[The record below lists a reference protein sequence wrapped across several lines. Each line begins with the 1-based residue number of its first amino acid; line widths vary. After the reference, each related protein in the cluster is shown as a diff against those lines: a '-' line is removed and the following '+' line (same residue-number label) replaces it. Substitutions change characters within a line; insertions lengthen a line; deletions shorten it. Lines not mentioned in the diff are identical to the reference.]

1 VVLWGPARRQTA
13 NGQKAFWV
21 KTILQAIGVV
31 ALLVAAYLGYQFWE
45 LQQMAAKY
53 ASAKEVAAESIEK
66 DGPNW
71 TIHFESVV
79 AQPIDKVWRA
89 LQQPERSH
97 EFIEAFKKSEL
108 KKGEGNKK
116 TVEFDV
122 QVLTLPVQTFV
133 AELTFDD
140 ANHQMSLKTLSGP
153 QDQTATYQLRALDP
167 NKTLLVYDAKATDRM
182 SVPLPLAIQEGAV
195 RELFVLQIR
204 AIQKSI
210 AADEAKSKAA
220 A

>member
-1 VVLWGPARRQTA
+1 M
-13 NGQKAFWV
+13 KALLAV
-21 KTILQAIGVV
+21 IGVV
-31 ALLVAAYLGYQFWE
+31 LAAVGLYLGYRFWE

-53 ASAKEVAAESIEK
+53 ANAKEVAAESIEK

-71 TIHFESVV
+71 TVHFESVL
-79 AQPIDKVWRA
+79 AQPLDKVWRA
-89 LQQPERSH
+89 LHQPERSH

-108 KKGEGNKK
+108 KKEDGNKK

-140 ANHQMSLKTLSGP
+140 ASHQMSLKTLSGP

-167 NKTLLVYDAKATDRM
+167 NKTLLVYDAKATDRL
-182 SVPLPLAIQEGAV
+182 SVPLPLAIQQGAV

-210 AADEAKSKAA
+210 AAEEAKSKAA

>member
-1 VVLWGPARRQTA
+1 MKAILPVMGAVFVLVVL
-13 NGQKAFWV
+13 
-21 KTILQAIGVV
+21 
-31 ALLVAAYLGYQFWE
+31 YLGYRYWE
-45 LQQMAAKY
+45 LKQMAAKY
-53 ASAKEVAAESIEK
+53 ANAKEVAAESIEK
-66 DGPNW
+66 DGANW
-71 TIHFESVV
+71 TVHFESVL
-79 AQPIDKVWRA
+79 AQPLDKVWKA
-89 LQQPERSH
+89 LHQPERSH
-97 EFIEAFKKSEL
+97 EFIEAFRKSEL
-108 KKGEGNKK
+108 KKEEGNKK

-140 ANHQMSLKTLSGP
+140 ANHQMLLKTLSGP
-153 QDQTATYQLRALDP
+153 QDQTATYRLRALDP
-167 NKTLLVYDAKATDRM
+167 DKTLLVYDAKATDRM
-182 SVPLPLAIQEGAV
+182 SVPLPLAVQEGAV

>member
-1 VVLWGPARRQTA
+1 V
-13 NGQKAFWV
+13 KALLAV
-21 KTILQAIGVV
+21 IGVV
-31 ALLVAAYLGYQFWE
+31 LAVVGLYLGYRFWE

-53 ASAKEVAAESIEK
+53 ANAKEVAAESIEK

-71 TIHFESVV
+71 TVHFESVL
-79 AQPIDKVWRA
+79 AQPLDKVWKA
-89 LQQPERSH
+89 LHQPERSH

-108 KKGEGNKK
+108 KKEDGNKK

-140 ANHQMSLKTLSGP
+140 ASHQMSLKTLSGP

-167 NKTLLVYDAKATDRM
+167 SKTLLVYDAKATDRL
-182 SVPLPLAIQEGAV
+182 SVPLPLAIQQGAV

-210 AADEAKSKAA
+210 AAEEAKSKAA

>member
-1 VVLWGPARRQTA
+1 M
-13 NGQKAFWV
+13 KALLAV
-21 KTILQAIGVV
+21 IGVV
-31 ALLVAAYLGYQFWE
+31 IVLVVLYVGYRYWE
-45 LQQMAAKY
+45 LQQMAARY
-53 ASAKEVAAESIEK
+53 ANAKEVAAESIEK
-66 DGPNW
+66 DGPSW
-71 TIHFESVV
+71 TVHFESVI
-79 AQPIDKVWRA
+79 AQPLDKVWRA
-89 LQQPERSH
+89 LHQPERSH
-97 EFIEAFKKSEL
+97 EFIEAFRKSEL
-108 KKGEGNKK
+108 KKEDGNKK

-140 ANHQMSLKTLSGP
+140 ASHQMLLKTLSGP

-210 AADEAKSKAA
+210 AAEEEKSKAA
-220 A
+220 S